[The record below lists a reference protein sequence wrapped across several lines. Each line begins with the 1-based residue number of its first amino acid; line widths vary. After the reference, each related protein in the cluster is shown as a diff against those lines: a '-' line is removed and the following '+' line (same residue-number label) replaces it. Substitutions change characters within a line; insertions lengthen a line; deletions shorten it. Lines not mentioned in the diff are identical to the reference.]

1 MKFDSETFAMAQR
14 RASQLELCFDSMTDL
29 ITNLAGGLVLVVLL
43 LLGMTQESKKVEQQA
58 EFAAAKKK
66 SEGGAKSIQPLE
78 IRSQALR
85 AEIAAVEKNMSTLEA
100 KLPKLQQD
108 VEDLLERASKA
119 KQKK

>member
-43 LLGMTQESKKVEQQA
+43 LLGMTQESKSVEQQA
-58 EFAAAKKK
+58 EFAAPKKK

-78 IRSQALR
+78 FRSQALR